1 MTKYTV
7 VSPRVGTPGDE
18 FELDLALKRGAN
30 IEALV
35 AGGFIKVS
43 APKPAKNAKKDI
55 DTNEE

>member
-7 VSPRVGTPGDE
+7 VSPRLGTPGDE
-18 FELDLALKRGAN
+18 FDADLAVMRGAN
-30 IEALV
+30 LEALL

>member
-1 MTKYTV
+1 MSKYTV

-18 FELDLALKRGAN
+18 FDLDLAVMRGAN

>member
-1 MTKYTV
+1 MSKYTV
-7 VSPRVGTPGDE
+7 VSTRVGTPGDE
-18 FELDLALKRGAN
+18 FNLDLALKRGAN
-30 IEALV
+30 LEALV

>member
-7 VSPRVGTPGDE
+7 VSPRVGTPGAE
-18 FELDLALKRGAN
+18 FDADLAVMRGAN
-30 IEALV
+30 LEALV
-35 AGGFIKVS
+35 TGGFIKVS

>member
-18 FELDLALKRGAN
+18 FDLDLALKRGAN

>member
-1 MTKYTV
+1 MSKYTI

-18 FELDLALKRGAN
+18 FDLDLALERGAN

>member
-7 VSPRVGTPGDE
+7 VSPRVGTPGAE
-18 FELDLALKRGAN
+18 FDADLAVMRGAN
-30 IEALV
+30 LEALV
-35 AGGFIKVS
+35 ASGFIKVS

>member
-1 MTKYTV
+1 MSKYTI

-18 FELDLALKRGAN
+18 FDLDLALERGAN

-35 AGGFIKVS
+35 VGGFIKVS

>member
-1 MTKYTV
+1 MSKYTV

-18 FELDLALKRGAN
+18 FDLDLAVKRGAN
-30 IEALV
+30 IETLV

>member
-1 MTKYTV
+1 MTKYTI
-7 VSPRVGTPGDE
+7 VSPRVGTPGAE
-18 FELDLALKRGAN
+18 FDADLAVMRGAN
-30 IEALV
+30 LEALV

>member
-7 VSPRVGTPGDE
+7 VSPRVGTPGAE
-18 FELDLALKRGAN
+18 FDADLAVMRGAN
-30 IEALV
+30 LEALV
-35 AGGFIKVS
+35 VGGFIKVS

>member
-1 MTKYTV
+1 M
-7 VSPRVGTPGDE
+7 
-18 FELDLALKRGAN
+18 RGAN
-30 IEALV
+30 LEALV